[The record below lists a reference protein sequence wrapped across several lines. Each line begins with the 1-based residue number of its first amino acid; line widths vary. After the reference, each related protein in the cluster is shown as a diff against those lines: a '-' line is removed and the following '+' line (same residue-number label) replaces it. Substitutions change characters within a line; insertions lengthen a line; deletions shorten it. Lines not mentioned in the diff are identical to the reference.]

1 MNKNNIL
8 NNLKNLDDL
17 NIQLREQ
24 DTVLYW
30 EIDKKTSNIINTLE
44 KDYDLM
50 TSRNIIH
57 NNLDSIL
64 EVVDEVDLFNVVL
77 ADKINTIVNSIRQEV
92 E

>member
-30 EIDKKTSNIINTLE
+30 EIDKKTSIIINTLE
-44 KDYDLM
+44 KDYDIV
-50 TSRNIIH
+50 TARNIIH

-64 EVVDEVDLFNVVL
+64 EIVHEVDLFNIVL
-77 ADKINTIVNSIRQEV
+77 ADKMNTIVNTIRQEI